1 MFDIVFGKR
10 DGSREMQMQVTDR
23 GFEPA
28 RVRIARDQTTT
39 LIVTR
44 TTERTCAREFVL
56 DQLGI
61 HEKLPLGEAVRI
73 TLTPTASGPMSFGCA
88 MDKMIR
94 GVVDVV

>member
-1 MFDIVFGKR
+1 MFDRIFGKR
-10 DGSREMQMQVTDR
+10 DGSREMQIKVTER

-28 RVRIARDQTTT
+28 RVRVARDQATT

-61 HEKLPLGEAVRI
+61 HETLPLGEAVRI
-73 TLTPTASGPMSFGCA
+73 VLAPKASGPMTFGCA